1 MFMNY
6 NHDLLFLCIVNL
18 YNYIPTCLKTFFFRC
33 LRYASTGNF
42 PPGSYNGRNFVHD
55 PKMNKNSVVIGHL
68 KLQFIG
74 NDNKRYVIARSVQ
87 AKQGPKTVA
96 IKTLDST
103 MRLV

>member
-1 MFMNY
+1 
-6 NHDLLFLCIVNL
+6 
-18 YNYIPTCLKTFFFRC
+18 
-33 LRYASTGNF
+33 
-42 PPGSYNGRNFVHD
+42 
-55 PKMNKNSVVIGHL
+55 MNKNSVVIGHL

-103 MRLV
+103 MRLVKIYSYNLHKYVDEVVQF

>member
-1 MFMNY
+1 MFPK
-6 NHDLLFLCIVNL
+6 FL
-18 YNYIPTCLKTFFFRC
+18 FFRC

-103 MRLV
+103 MRLVKIYSYNLHKYVDEVVQF